1 MKNRDK
7 DDLEKRYAKILEQ
20 RQKNIE
26 KNIIEG
32 RSIGK
37 IKNKQLVDDI
47 TSETDKMYQME
58 LDRRRDNL
66 TKNLLEGRTNDLES
80 VPAVMELK
88 GAKIQNLS
96 NEVKK
101 ADFDDPA
108 ISKAVKIKSKLPKLK
123 KALGI
128 IGPVGAAIGSLG
140 VAEKAMAGDLKGA
153 IGEAYESYMPDIAK
167 PTELGNADFNPSMLN
182 DPNIKELQKR
192 MFAGHIVD
200 DGARQGKM
208 GEKVDQPSGTTINE
222 GSNPEEKVRLL
233 KLRQLLEQNR

>member
-20 RQKNIE
+20 RQRNIE
-26 KNIIEG
+26 KNTIEG
-32 RSIGK
+32 RSISK

-58 LDRRRDNL
+58 LDRRKDNL

-108 ISKAVKIKSKLPKLK
+108 ILKAVKLRSKLPKLK

-128 IGPVGAAIGSLG
+128 IGPVGAAIGSFG

-153 IGEAYESYMPDIAK
+153 MGEAYESYMPDIVK

-182 DPNIKELQKR
+182 DPNIKELQRKV
-192 MFAGHIVD
+192 FAGHIVD
-200 DGARQGKM
+200 DQARQGKI
-208 GEKVDQPSGTTINE
+208 GESVDQPLTTIT
-222 GSNPEEKVRLL
+222 EEPKQEERIRML
-233 KLRQLLEQNR
+233 KLRQLLEQNK